1 MKENRSYEIKEIITN
16 TFLKTVCAYANYG
29 DGIIQFGI
37 TDDGTV
43 TGIENPNK
51 ACLNIENRIN
61 DSIVPVPDYSLSVDE
76 DTNVITLTVKEGES
90 KPYFYRSKAYRRSD
104 TATVEVDRV
113 ELNRLIREGEN
124 YSYDEMSSKE
134 QTFSFHIL
142 EDKMKGYLHISALT
156 PDILKS
162 IGIINNKGKYTNAGA
177 LLADRNDF
185 TGIDCAKFGETL
197 DVILDREI
205 FDHKSILQQ
214 YDDALSLY
222 RKYYQYDKIEGAVR
236 KTIELVPE
244 KAFRETIANA
254 LVHRAWDVKAQI
266 RVAMYDDRIEVFT
279 PGGLPEEITPD
290 EYLHGQL
297 SVLRNPVIANV
308 FFRLNLIES
317 FGTGIQRIDNAYRD
331 SDVKPNHLFTEN
343 AIKVILPV
351 VKTIKELSEEEY
363 VIFKNTNQIGKSST
377 DIAKAAGY
385 GKNKTLAI
393 LHTLIHKGYLEKFG
407 NGRGTRY
414 RIK

>member
-1 MKENRSYEIKEIITN
+1 MRENRSYEIKETITN

-104 TATVEVDRV
+104 TATIEVDRV

-177 LLADRNDF
+177 LLADQNNF
-185 TGIDCAKFGETL
+185 IGIDCAKFGETL

-222 RKYYQYDKIEGAVR
+222 RKYYQYDKIPKLQVQ
-236 KTIELVPE
+236 IE
-244 KAFRETIANA
+244 
-254 LVHRAWDVKAQI
+254 H
-266 RVAMYDDRIEVFT
+266 
-279 PGGLPEEITPD
+279 
-290 EYLHGQL
+290 
-297 SVLRNPVIANV
+297 
-308 FFRLNLIES
+308 
-317 FGTGIQRIDNAYRD
+317 
-331 SDVKPNHLFTEN
+331 
-343 AIKVILPV
+343 
-351 VKTIKELSEEEY
+351 
-363 VIFKNTNQIGKSST
+363 
-377 DIAKAAGY
+377 
-385 GKNKTLAI
+385 
-393 LHTLIHKGYLEKFG
+393 
-407 NGRGTRY
+407 
-414 RIK
+414 

>member
-1 MKENRSYEIKEIITN
+1 MKENRSYEIKETITH

-37 TDDGTV
+37 TDDGMV
-43 TGIENPNK
+43 TGIENPNE

-124 YSYDEMSSKE
+124 YSYDEMASKE

-142 EDKMKGYLHISALT
+142 EDKMKSYLHISALT

-177 LLADRNDF
+177 LLADQNNF
-185 TGIDCAKFGETL
+185 TGIDCARFGETI
-197 DVILDREI
+197 DVIRDREI
-205 FDHKSILQQ
+205 FEHESVLQQ
-214 YDDALSLY
+214 YDDTLSLY

-236 KTIELVPE
+236 ETTELIPE

-266 RVAMYDDRIEVFT
+266 RVAMYEDRIEVFT

-331 SDVKPNHLFTEN
+331 SDVKPTHSFTDN
-343 AIKVILPV
+343 AIKVTLPV
-351 VKTIKELSEEEY
+351 VKTVKELSEEEDL
-363 VIFKNTNQIGKSST
+363 IFKNADRIGKSST
-377 DIAKAAGY
+377 EIAKAAGY
-385 GKNKTLAI
+385 GKNKTLTI
-393 LHTLIHKGYLEKFG
+393 LRILMDKGYIEKTG

-414 RIK
+414 RRK